1 MKRSPST
8 PLLAVALILTLSCTD
23 HPSPHSPEGGGAVAS
38 GVDSPS
44 LPPPDEPPAENDPV
58 VLDPSAGQRLR
69 VTLGG
74 CRRAGCELL
83 FDFSLPMVAAD
94 RLAEAEPPPITFRPT
109 QEGTFAWRSATRL
122 SFVPAEGFLGWGQ
135 GVEIT
140 MAAATP
146 LAGEDF
152 ALERKWLHAFRVP
165 YFRAAG
171 KVASWPVVP
180 GEPRFVAVLNW
191 HTGQIGRGPLF
202 LLYDQPVE
210 ISDVEL
216 SLGVNDAAGRPL
228 AWLVERPAD
237 AGQVTADE
245 TLDLSHLVALSVH
258 DLPPDGE
265 RIRVSMPRR
274 PKAEAPEI
282 LRQDLTVDT
291 SFHLL
296 GFHLLG
302 YHLGGPQGDGR
313 APLTTVCDLAFSDPF
328 EITRL
333 EEALTVSPRPV
344 AVQVAAAYPNL
355 ARVRLELEPGR
366 RYHLTLE
373 PGFKDALGNALEP
386 AEESF
391 DIRLHS
397 HDQAPA
403 LELPRLP
410 VLLERHHA
418 RLAMRVRNVT
428 APFLE
433 VRRFATPRAFVRALG
448 SERRSQCMA
457 YGLDGE
463 SEELHAGGSEHDD
476 VGELNVTTTLAPP
489 LDLEPGLL
497 CVEAHAEGRGS
508 RAAGALVDAVLA
520 QSSDLGLTTKVFGRS
535 ALVWVTRLSDAG
547 PVAGARVRLLD
558 AAGTTL
564 GEAVSDEHGVAT
576 IATVTGSGALP
587 ETFFVAAEVD
597 GEGSVADVAV
607 ARLDQERL
615 SQAWQF
621 GLAGEVDGARPLD
634 AALFTERGVYRP
646 GEVVHIK
653 AIVRPDSPADSPADP
668 PADSPA
674 PRQITLTVHDPRGQQ
689 VTSRLLELD
698 DFGGA
703 DLDLPLKQQAP
714 VGEYSL
720 RAMLGRRTVWRGFRV
735 EEYRVPSFRVTVE
748 SPAKWQRGDD
758 ATALV
763 SAAYL
768 HGGDLGGRA
777 VRWKVARDSQLFKP
791 AAFPRWV
798 FQSAEVK
805 APAGTLAHGEQRL
818 DEGGRLV
825 VGFTADHPS
834 SSGPMRYTVEATVS
848 DVDRQAYAGRLSRVV
863 HPAAFYVGIKP
874 PSRQVLAASE
884 TLEVPVVAVTPD
896 GVVLP
901 GVAVRLQLERVDH
914 HTAAR
919 LAAGHSSLASLRG
932 APGDAR
938 GGGSRRATVQH
949 LDRPVTVAVEQCLLT
964 TSETAVSCSFE
975 VPRSG
980 AYRVRAWARDR
991 DHQTV
996 QTGFRFTASGDQPAA
1011 WPRFDPDRIEVVA
1024 DRPSYA
1030 PGEVAKLVVE
1040 TPFERARGLLTIE
1053 RGRVL
1058 EHRLFTIDRDTP
1070 AIEVPITAEHAPNV
1084 YASVVL
1090 LRGREHDQIDA
1101 TGFETG
1107 APSFKIGYV
1116 QLTVEPIEQR
1126 LAVAVESAAGAAP
1139 GDTLRVK
1146 LAVHDHRGVP
1156 QPGSA
1161 TLMVVDEAVLGM
1173 TGYRTPDPVSELYA
1187 PRPLGVRTGEGR
1199 LELPHARRSRLEKL
1213 FPGGDGGKQVPLAEL
1228 GLELRKLFE
1237 STAYWNPA
1245 VEVGADGTAVVDVE
1259 LPDNT
1264 TTYRLM
1270 AVLAGTGGRA
1280 GAGENWV
1287 VVKKPLLVRP
1297 VLPRFVYP
1305 GDRLRIEALAF
1316 NGTPE
1321 GGEVEVAADLGGLR
1335 PVGPEPGFLRVG
1347 AGETASFPFQVE
1359 VTGRDLVRVR
1369 FAARLVSAGREHTD
1383 AVEVE
1388 LPVLSPGT
1396 RRSLVASRTIS
1407 AGGAVT
1413 VDLPAER
1420 LPGTV
1425 QAEVVASTT
1434 ALTELEDAVR
1444 YLMRY
1449 PNGCIEQTV
1458 STAYPLVVL
1467 GDLLP
1472 EIGVTV
1478 DPAKLEEYSKA
1489 GIRRILS
1496 FQTED
1501 GGLSYWPGGTEPH
1514 AFATA
1519 FGLTALIEGK
1529 KRGHEVP
1536 EEALEGMADYLEAT
1550 LRQGRISGEMPH
1562 GGIADGDTRA
1572 FFVMT
1577 LGRLGRPQP
1586 GYLAALW
1593 QKRRELTPFGLSF
1606 LAIAASE
1613 TGETALV
1620 APILE
1625 EVRRGAREEPR
1636 EAWFEG
1642 RPKGGWSFDS
1652 PLRTHAGALLAFATG
1667 GSDWMGGKLLNGLLE
1682 RRRHGLWGN
1691 TQENV
1696 FGIMGVHAIAG
1707 GETDGQRPLMELSV
1721 EGRLIPEETLEKVS
1735 RRVRRLTLTE
1745 DDLGLVPGRGR
1756 TLEAVLAH
1764 RGGPPIVLTLRARFE
1779 VPLSEANR
1787 RPRNDG
1793 FEVIRSYESPRR
1805 GANGT
1810 SPNGEITAG
1819 DAIPLG
1825 SLVRVRL
1832 TVRTGER
1839 HNYVALADK
1848 LPAGLEPLNAN
1859 LETTERVSLGPM
1871 TPNLERGLGLLSY
1884 QEIRDS
1890 RVAFFFDQLPAGTF
1904 EVVYMARATT
1914 PGTFLRPA
1922 AEAEAMYLPEVSGA
1936 TSIDEVTVR

>member
-1 MKRSPST
+1 MRRFTLT
-8 PLLAVALILTLSCTD
+8 PLFAVALILILVSCSD
-23 HPSPHSPEGGGAVAS
+23 HPSLRSPEGGAFAGGA
-38 GVDSPS
+38 DSPS
-44 LPPPDEPPAENDPV
+44 LPPPEEPPADEVAVSGPD
-58 VLDPSAGQRLR
+58 AGQRLS
-69 VTLGG
+69 VKFGG
-74 CRRAGCELL
+74 CGQAGCDLL
-83 FDFSLPMVAAD
+83 FDFSLPMVAAG
-94 RLAEAEPPPITFRPT
+94 RLAEAEPPAIIFHPPL
-109 QEGTFAWRSATRL
+109 EGTFTWHSSTRS
-122 SFVPAEGFLGWGQ
+122 SFVPAEGFLGWGRS
-135 GVEIT
+135 VEVT
-140 MAAATP
+140 LATATP
-146 LAGEDF
+146 LAGEAY
-152 ALERKWLHAFRVP
+152 ALEKTWVHTFRVP
-165 YFRAAG
+165 YFQAAG
-171 KVASWPVVP
+171 KVASWPVVA

-210 ISDVEL
+210 IFDVEP
-216 SLGVNDAAGRPL
+216 SLGVSDAAGRHL
-228 AWLVERPAD
+228 AWRAERPSD

-245 TLDLSHLVALSVH
+245 SLDLSHLVALSIH
-258 DLPPDGE
+258 DLPADGD
-265 RIRVSMPRR
+265 RIRVSIPLR
-274 PKAEAPEI
+274 PKATEPEV

-291 SFHLL
+291 TFS
-296 GFHLLG
+296 LLG
-302 YHLGGPQGDGR
+302 YHLGGLSGGDGDEQR
-313 APLTTVCDLAFSDPF
+313 VPVNTICDLAFSDPF
-328 EITRL
+328 EIVRL
-333 EEALTVSPRPV
+333 EEALSISPQPI

-355 ARVRLELEPGR
+355 ARVRLELEPGT
-366 RYHLTLE
+366 RYHLSLD
-373 PGFKDALGNALEP
+373 PGFEDALGNILFRGNPMDETL
-386 AEESF
+386 
-391 DIRLHS
+391 DIRFRS
-397 HDQAPA
+397 HDQDPI

-410 VLLERHHA
+410 VLLERHNP
-418 RLAMRVRNVT
+418 RLALRARNVT
-428 APFLE
+428 GPLLE
-433 VRRFATPRAFVRALG
+433 ARRFEKPRDFVRALG
-448 SERRSQCMA
+448 ADRRSRCRA

-463 SEELHAGGSEHDD
+463 SEEPHAAAEGDEGEGDAGEND
-476 VGELNVTTTLAPP
+476 RGELNVTATLAPP
-489 LDLEPGLL
+489 LDVGPGLL
-497 CVEAHAEGRGS
+497 CVEVHAEGRGS
-508 RAAGALVDAVLA
+508 RAAGALVDAVLV

-535 ALVWVTRLSDAG
+535 VFVWVTRLSDAG
-547 PVAGARVRLLD
+547 PVIGARVTLLD
-558 AAGTTL
+558 AAGATL
-564 GEAVSDEHGVAT
+564 GEAVSDAHGVAT
-576 IATVTGSGALP
+576 VGSSGALP
-587 ETFFVAAEVD
+587 EIFFVAAEV
-597 GEGSVADVAV
+597 EGSLPDVAV
-607 ARLDQERL
+607 ARLDKERL

-646 GEVVHIK
+646 GEVVHVK
-653 AIVRPDSPADSPADP
+653 AIVRRDALTAGKDDVDEDSTEALRVA
-668 PADSPA
+668 
-674 PRQITLTVHDPRGQQ
+674 LTVHDPRGQQ
-689 VTSRLLELD
+689 VTHQLLPLD

-703 DLDLPLKQQAP
+703 DFDLKLKQQAP

-720 RAMLGRRTVWRGFRV
+720 RAELGRRTTWRSFRV

-748 SPAKWQRGDD
+748 SPAKWQRGGD

-768 HGGDLGGRA
+768 HGGNLAGRA
-777 VRWKVARDSQLFKP
+777 ARFKVMREAQLFKP
-791 AAFPRWV
+791 SAFPRWV
-798 FQSAEVK
+798 FHFADAK
-805 APAGTLAHGEQRL
+805 APAGTVTHGEQRL
-818 DEGGRLV
+818 DGQGRLV

-834 SSGPMRYTVEATVS
+834 SAGPMRYTVEATVS
-848 DVDRQAYAGRLSRVV
+848 DVDRQAYADRLSQVV

-874 PSRQVLAASE
+874 PARAVLAAGE
-884 TLEVPVVAVTPD
+884 TLEVPVAAVTPD
-896 GVVLP
+896 GLALA
-901 GVAVRLQLERVDH
+901 GVEVRLRLERVDH

-919 LAAGHSSLASLRG
+919 LSKGPAGTRQ
-932 APGDAR
+932 
-938 GGGSRRATVQH
+938 TVQH
-949 LDRPVTVAVEQCLLT
+949 LDRPVTVDVEQCLIT
-964 TSETAVSCSFE
+964 TAKTAVNCRFE
-975 VPRSG
+975 VPRAG
-980 AYRVRAWARDR
+980 AYRVRAWAQDR

-996 QTGFRFTASGDQPAA
+996 QTGFRFTASGGQPAA
-1011 WPRFDPDRIEVVA
+1011 WPRFDLDRIEVVA

-1030 PGEVAKLVVE
+1030 PGDVAKLVVE

-1053 RGRVL
+1053 RGRVI

-1084 YASVVL
+1084 YVSVVL
-1090 LRGREHDQIDA
+1090 LRGREHHDTDA

-1116 QLTVEPIEQR
+1116 QLAVEPSEQR
-1126 LAVAVESAAGAAP
+1126 LAVKVESAAGAAP
-1139 GDTLRVK
+1139 GDTLKVR
-1146 LAVHDHRGVP
+1146 LAVRDHLGKPR
-1156 QPGSA
+1156 PGSA

-1173 TGYRTPDPVSELYA
+1173 TGFSTPDPVSELYA
-1187 PRPLGVRTGEGR
+1187 PKPLGVRTGEGR
-1199 LELPHARRSRLEKL
+1199 LELPDAKRSRREKL
-1213 FPGGDGGKQVPLAEL
+1213 FPGGDGGKKVPLAEL
-1228 GLELRKLFE
+1228 ALELRKLFE
-1237 STAYWNPA
+1237 STAYWNPTI
-1245 VEVGADGTAVVDVE
+1245 EVGADGSAVVDVE

-1270 AVLAGTGGRA
+1270 AVVAAAGGRA
-1280 GAGENWV
+1280 GAAENQV

-1305 GDRLRIEALAF
+1305 GDLLQIEALAY
-1316 NGTPE
+1316 NGTAE
-1321 GGEVEVAADLGGLR
+1321 SGEVEVAADLEGLR
-1335 PVGPEPGFLRVG
+1335 LVGSEPGLRTVG
-1347 AGETASFPFQVE
+1347 SGETASFPFQVE
-1359 VTGRDLVRVR
+1359 VTARDAVRVR
-1369 FAARLVSAGREHTD
+1369 FAARLVSPPGARRSVGREHTD
-1383 AVEVE
+1383 GVEVE

-1396 RRSLVASRTIS
+1396 RRALVASRTIS
-1407 AGGAVT
+1407 GTGAVT

-1425 QAEVVASTT
+1425 RAEVVASTT
-1434 ALTELEDAVR
+1434 ALTELKDAVR

-1478 DPAKLEEYSKA
+1478 DPAKLEEFSKA

-1501 GGLSYWPGGTEPH
+1501 GGLSYWPGRPEPH

-1536 EEALEGMADYLEAT
+1536 DEALEGMADYLEAT

-1562 GGIADGDTRA
+1562 GGMADGDTRA

-1593 QKRRELTPFGLSF
+1593 RERGELTPFGLSF

-1613 TGETALV
+1613 MRETALV

-1625 EVRRGAREEPR
+1625 EVRSAAREETR

-1642 RPKGGWSFDS
+1642 KPKGGWSFDS

-1667 GSDWMGGKLLNGLLE
+1667 GSGGMGGKLLNGLLE

-1707 GETDGQRPLMELSV
+1707 GKGGGRRPMMALSV
-1721 EGRLIPEETLEKVS
+1721 KGRLIPEETLEKVS
-1735 RRVRRLTLTE
+1735 RRVWRLSLTE

-1756 TLEAVLAH
+1756 PLEAVLAH
-1764 RGGPPIVLTLRARFE
+1764 RGGPPITLTLRAQYE
-1779 VPLSEANR
+1779 VPLNEANR
-1787 RPRNDG
+1787 RARSEG
-1793 FEVIRSYESPRR
+1793 FEVRREYESPRR
-1805 GANGT
+1805 GASGT
-1810 SPNGEITAG
+1810 SPDGEITG
-1819 DAIPLG
+1819 DGVIPLG

-1832 TVRTGER
+1832 TVSTGER

-1871 TPNLERGLGLLSY
+1871 NPDLERGLGLLSY

-1890 RVAFFFDQLPAGTF
+1890 RVAFFFDDLPAGTF

-1922 AEAEAMYLPEVSGA
+1922 AEAEAMYQPEVSGA